1 MPFSLSSRTNL
12 SRCYAMATGTCRS
25 NDMRAT
31 AAGTEDDDDD
41 DAEDAA
47 GLCPELQQRWRGA
60 MVDRHAEI
68 AAAQMP
74 AEFLQQ
80 QQQEEEEQEEP
91 HAVDESSVGDDY

>member
-1 MPFSLSSRTNL
+1 
-12 SRCYAMATGTCRS
+12 
-25 NDMRAT
+25 MRAT
-31 AAGTEDDDDD
+31 AAAGTEDDDDD